1 MILCC
6 NDFSPLTSNSH
17 AHAVLF
23 SESGDGHAEQTVR
36 AAEVS
41 RRGETAGGAQQMVRP
56 PIPRQRP
63 RPEEDG
69 HHVRQGDR
77 RHFTKAARHLEE
89 KSIRDGQRR
98 TAQSREALNE
108 QEAAVVVCKMI
119 VVETRD
125 SKMGAD
131 CGERT
136 ETHMYLFSFS
146 ERATFLFTALHY
158 GHSENNHTEGRKQ

>member
-1 MILCC
+1 M
-6 NDFSPLTSNSH
+6 
-17 AHAVLF
+17 LF

-56 PIPRQRP
+56 PISRQRP

-69 HHVRQGDR
+69 RHVGQGDR
-77 RHFTKAARHLEE
+77 HHFTETARHLEE

-108 QEAAVVVCKMI
+108 QEAGVVVCEMI

-136 ETHMYLFSFS
+136 ETSMYLFSFS
-146 ERATFLFTALHY
+146 ERATFLFTALMDIQKETTHR
-158 GHSENNHTEGRKQ
+158 GTKKNMEKTITSCQV

>member
-1 MILCC
+1 M
-6 NDFSPLTSNSH
+6 
-17 AHAVLF
+17 LF

-56 PIPRQRP
+56 PISRQWP

-69 HHVRQGDR
+69 RHIGQGDR
-77 RHFTKAARHLEE
+77 HHFTEAARHLEE

-98 TAQSREALNE
+98 TAQSREALNK
-108 QEAAVVVCKMI
+108 QEAGVVVCKMI
-119 VVETRD
+119 MVETCD

-131 CGERT
+131 YGERT
-136 ETHMYLFSFS
+136 KTRMYLFFFS
-146 ERATFLFTALHY
+146 ERAMFLFTALHY
-158 GHSENNHTEGRKQ
+158 GHSERNHTEGEKMWRRQ

>member
-1 MILCC
+1 M
-6 NDFSPLTSNSH
+6 
-17 AHAVLF
+17 LF

-36 AAEVS
+36 AAQVS
-41 RRGETAGGAQQMVRP
+41 RRGEAAGGAQQMVRP

-69 HHVRQGDR
+69 RHVGQGDR
-77 RHFTKAARHLEE
+77 RHFTEAARHLEE

-108 QEAAVVVCKMI
+108 QRAGVVVVCAMI

-125 SKMGAD
+125 SKIVGPIVQK
-131 CGERT
+131 GLR
-136 ETHMYLFSFS
+136 
-146 ERATFLFTALHY
+146 RACIYFPSQKGPRFF
-158 GHSENNHTEGRKQ
+158 